1 MRRSVQKALLLL
13 SLCAL
18 NAGAQS
24 QTVYRCGSRYSQ
36 VPCEGAVEINAEDAR
51 SAAQKAA
58 SEKAIARDGRI
69 ADTLEKT
76 RLQAEKQHTTQD
88 PKLLK
93 AQAKAGKV
101 AQKPSAKLRKT
112 DKKTQAE
119 PFVAKAGASG
129 SK

>member
-1 MRRSVQKALLLL
+1 MPRGVQKALLLL

-24 QTVYRCGSRYSQ
+24 QTVYRCGSHYSQ

-76 RLQAEKQHTTQD
+76 RLQAEKQHTAQD
-88 PKLLK
+88 LELLQ
-93 AQAKAGKV
+93 AQAKASKV
-101 AQKPSAKLRKT
+101 AQKPSAKPRKT
-112 DKKTQAE
+112 EKKTQAE
-119 PFVAKAGASG
+119 PFVAKASASG